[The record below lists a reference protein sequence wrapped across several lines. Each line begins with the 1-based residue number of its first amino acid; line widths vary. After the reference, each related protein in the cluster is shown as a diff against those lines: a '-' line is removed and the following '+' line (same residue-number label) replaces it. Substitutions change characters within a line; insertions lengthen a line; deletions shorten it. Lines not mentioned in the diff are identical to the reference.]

1 MWVFVGSHGVREYVR
16 RSHCILD
23 SEIDANAAQRRHG
36 MGRIANCE
44 TTRSIPSGQPIPG
57 NGQKLHVIPATDA
70 FCRFGKVRIG
80 VGDFVMEMGQALP
93 LHAVRAAFGK
103 YISAL
108 PIVVPIDL
116 PENAP
121 CLKNTH
127 SLISDFWLFR
137 EEIGRASCRERVC
150 QYV

>member
-1 MWVFVGSHGVREYVR
+1 
-16 RSHCILD
+16 
-23 SEIDANAAQRRHG
+23 

-44 TTRSIPSGQPIPG
+44 NTRSIPSGQPIQG

-93 LHAVRAAFGK
+93 PHAVSAAFGK

-116 PENAP
+116 HENAP

-137 EEIGRASCRERVC
+137 EAEPEDRSEEHTSELPSLMRISYAVFC
-150 QYV
+150 

>member
-1 MWVFVGSHGVREYVR
+1 
-16 RSHCILD
+16 
-23 SEIDANAAQRRHG
+23 

-44 TTRSIPSGQPIPG
+44 NTRSIPSGQPIQG

-93 LHAVRAAFGK
+93 PHAVSAAFGK

-116 PENAP
+116 HENAP

-127 SLISDFWLFR
+127 SLISDR
-137 EEIGRASCRERVC
+137 SEEHTSELQSLIRISYAVLCL
-150 QYV
+150 

>member
-1 MWVFVGSHGVREYVR
+1 
-16 RSHCILD
+16 
-23 SEIDANAAQRRHG
+23 

-44 TTRSIPSGQPIPG
+44 NTRSIPSGQPIQG

-93 LHAVRAAFGK
+93 PHAVSAAFGK

-108 PIVVPIDL
+108 PIVVPIDRTSVVSGTSVSVRVDL
-116 PENAP
+116 G
-121 CLKNTH
+121 
-127 SLISDFWLFR
+127 
-137 EEIGRASCRERVC
+137 GRRITKTKKTQPTIRP
-150 QYV
+150 